1 MNKILLII
9 KREYLTRVR
18 KKSFIVMT
26 ILGPLFMGALMA
38 AVIYMA
44 IAGSET
50 ISVVKVIDETPQQIF
65 AAKLKSNRGVIY
77 EIEKINIDS
86 ARKRF
91 NAEQTYGILYIPA
104 SVINSPNTFML
115 YTEKKASITVVSNIE
130 KDLQALF
137 EDYKMRGAGIDPA
150 VLSQIKT
157 DVTIRQQSIEG
168 EEESNAGA
176 TAVIGF
182 VGGLLIYMFTFIYG
196 AQVMRGVMEEKQ
208 SRIVEV
214 IMSSVKPFQLM
225 MGKIIGIALVAL
237 TQFLMWVVL
246 TVIITIGITTYIAGA
261 NPDIRNQIEKVQQDR
276 MMLDSQT
283 KAQVDNFKN
292 ENIDISKMIG
302 SFNVTK
308 ILLMFVFYFIG
319 GYLMYAALFAAIGA
333 AVDSETDVQ
342 QFMVPITVPL
352 IFAYIAS
359 TVVMQNPESS
369 MGFWFSIIPFTSPI
383 VMMVRMPFDPPV
395 FDVVLS
401 MALLVVGFI
410 ATTWLAAKI
419 YRTGILMYGK
429 KVTYKELAKWIT
441 YKG

>member
-1 MNKILLII
+1 
-9 KREYLTRVR
+9 
-18 KKSFIVMT
+18 MT
-26 ILGPLFMGALMA
+26 ILGPLFMGALMT

-91 NAEQTYGILYIPA
+91 DAELTYGILYIPA

-137 EDYKMRGAGIDPA
+137 EEYKMRGAGIDPA

-157 DVTIRQQSIEG
+157 DVTVRQQSIEG

-246 TVIITIGITTYIAGA
+246 TAVITIGITTYIAGTK
-261 NPDIRNQIEKVQQDR
+261 PDIRNQIEKVQQDR
-276 MMLDSQT
+276 MMLDSQA
-283 KAQVDNFKN
+283 KAQMDNFKN
-292 ENIDISKMIG
+292 ENIDISKMMG

-401 MALLVVGFI
+401 MALLVAGFI